1 MKTMFTPGFRASGIP
16 AGIKKHAKPDL
27 GLIVSDAP
35 AAAAG
40 VFTKNRVKAAPVLI
54 DMERIASGKAR
65 AILVNSGCANCCT
78 GRQGHADALATARAV
93 AETLGIDENEVLLAS
108 TGVIGQ
114 PLPVDKMLSA
124 IPALVQ
130 GLSEDGFPRLAEA
143 MMTTDTVPK
152 CVVRTGDIGGKPVSV
167 TGVAKGAGMIQPNM
181 ATLLCFLVTDAAA
194 SPATLKTVL
203 KRATDASFNRITIDG
218 DTSTNDTAIILA
230 NGASGVP
237 IDDAAQEMVFQ
248 ELVSGVM
255 VELAKMLV
263 RDGEGATKL
272 VEIRVCGANTEGD
285 ARQVADT
292 VANSALVKTAIF
304 GEDANWGRI
313 LAAAGRS
320 GVDFDPDRI
329 EIRFDDVTI
338 FSEGIGRGADVEEAV
353 TRVMKQP
360 EFCIGIDLH
369 AGEAFYSMWTCDF
382 SVDYVRIN
390 ADYRS

>member
-1 MKTMFTPGFRASGIP
+1 MKTMFTQGFRASGIA
-16 AGIKKHAKPDL
+16 AGIKKQVKPDL

-78 GRQGHADALATARAV
+78 GQQGLADALATARSV
-93 AETLGIDENEVLLAS
+93 ANALGIDENEVLLAS

-114 PLPVDKMLSA
+114 PLPVEKMIFA
-124 IPALVQ
+124 IPALVE

-152 CVVRTGDIGGKPVSV
+152 CVVRKANIGGKPVSV

-181 ATLLCFLVTDAAA
+181 ATLLCFLATDAAT

-230 NGASGVP
+230 NGASGVS
-237 IDDAAQEMVFQ
+237 IDEPAKESAFQ
-248 ELVSGVM
+248 DLVTDVM

-263 RDGEGATKL
+263 KDGEGATKL
-272 VEIRVCGANTEGD
+272 VQIRVCGANTEGD
-285 ARQVADT
+285 ARRMADT
-292 VANSALVKTAIF
+292 IANSALVKTAIF

-338 FSEGIGRGADVEEAV
+338 FSEGSGRGADVEDAV